1 MRRRFRRPKK
11 FKVVE
16 PKFKANEKILAPVV
30 FVIDENNVSVGEMDT
45 AKAIDLAVEHGYDL
59 VEVSPKAKPPVCRMI
74 DFGKFQYQ
82 QAKQEQQ
89 HKSKQKKVDTKGVR
103 IGLRTDTHDLNFKK
117 VQSEKFL
124 KKGHKVKIEII
135 LKGREKAHQDM
146 AKKTLAAFLTS
157 IEVPHTIEDEIKSF
171 PGGFNTLIAPE

>member
-11 FKVVE
+11 FKVIE
-16 PKFKANEKILAPVV
+16 PKFKANEKILSPQV
-30 FVIDENNVSVGEMDT
+30 FLIDENNVSLGAMDT
-45 AKAIDLAVEHGYDL
+45 AKAIDLSREHGYDL
-59 VEVSPKAKPPVCRMI
+59 VEVSPKADPPVCRMI

-89 HKSKQKKVDTKGVR
+89 AKSKQKKMDTKGVR
-103 IGLRTDTHDLNFKK
+103 IGLRTDTHDLTFKK
-117 VQSEKFL
+117 IQSEKFL
-124 KKGHKVKIEII
+124 KKGHKVKIEIV
-135 LKGREKAHQDM
+135 LRGREKSHQVL
-146 AKKTLAAFLTS
+146 AKQSLKEFLAS

>member
-16 PKFKANEKILAPVV
+16 PKFKANEKILSPQV
-30 FVIDENNVSVGEMDT
+30 FVIDENNVSIGEMDT
-45 AKAIDLAVEHGYDL
+45 AKALDLANERGYDL
-59 VEVSPKAKPPVCRMI
+59 VEVSPKANPPVCRLI

-89 HKSKQKKVDTKGVR
+89 NKSKQKKVDTKGVR
-103 IGLRTDTHDLNFKK
+103 IGIRTDTHDLNFKK
-117 VQSEKFL
+117 TQTEKFL
-124 KKGHKVKIEII
+124 KKGHKVKIEIV
-135 LKGREKAHQDM
+135 LRGREKARQDL
-146 AKKTLAAFLTS
+146 AKQTLQEFLAT
-157 IEVPHTIEDEIKSF
+157 IEVPHKTEDEIKSF

>member
-11 FKVVE
+11 FKVIE
-16 PKFKANEKILAPVV
+16 PKFKANERILSPQV
-30 FVIDENNVSVGEMDT
+30 FLIDENNVSLGAMDT
-45 AKAIDLAVEHGYDL
+45 AQAIDLSREHGYDL
-59 VEVSPKAKPPVCRMI
+59 VEVSPKADPPVCRMI

-89 HKSKQKKVDTKGVR
+89 AKSKQKKVDTKGVR

-117 VQSEKFL
+117 TQTEKFL
-124 KKGHKVKIEII
+124 KKGHKVKIEIV
-135 LKGREKAHQDM
+135 LRGREKAHQVL
-146 AKKTLAAFLTS
+146 AKKSLKEFLAA
-157 IEVPHTIEDEIKSF
+157 IEFPHTIEDDIKSF

>member
-11 FKVVE
+11 FKVIE
-16 PKFKANEKILAPVV
+16 PKFKANEKILSPRV
-30 FVIDENNVSVGEMDT
+30 FVIDENNVSLGDMDT
-45 AKAIDLAVEHGYDL
+45 AKALDLANERGYDL
-59 VEVSPKAKPPVCRMI
+59 VEVSPKANPPVCRLI

-89 HKSKQKKVDTKGVR
+89 AKAKQKKVDTKGVR
-103 IGLRTDTHDLNFKK
+103 IGLRTDTHDLHFKK

-124 KKGHKVKIEII
+124 KKGHKVKIEIV
-135 LKGREKAHQDM
+135 LRGREKAHQVL
-146 AKKTLAAFLTS
+146 AKQSLKEFLLS
-157 IEVPHTIEDEIKSF
+157 IEVPHTVEDEIKSF

>member
-11 FKVVE
+11 FKVIE
-16 PKFKANEKILAPVV
+16 PKFKANEKILSPQV
-30 FVIDENNVSVGEMDT
+30 FLIDENNVSLGAMDT
-45 AKAIDLAVEHGYDL
+45 AKALDLSREHGYDL
-59 VEVSPKAKPPVCRMI
+59 VEVSPKADPPVCRMI

-89 HKSKQKKVDTKGVR
+89 AKSKQKKVDTKGVR
-103 IGLRTDTHDLNFKK
+103 IGLRTDTHDLAFKK

-124 KKGHKVKIEII
+124 KKGHKVKIEIV
-135 LKGREKAHQDM
+135 LRGREKAHQVL
-146 AKKTLAAFLTS
+146 AKQSLKEFLAS
-157 IEVPHTIEDEIKSF
+157 IEVPHTVEDEIKSF

>member
-11 FKVVE
+11 FKVIE
-16 PKFKANEKILAPVV
+16 PKFKANEKILSPQI
-30 FVIDENNVSVGEMDT
+30 FLIDENNISLGVMDT
-45 AKAIDLAVEHGYDL
+45 VKALDLATERGYDL
-59 VEVSPKAKPPVCRMI
+59 VEVSPKAAPPVCRLI

-89 HKSKQKKVDTKGVR
+89 AKAKQKKVDTKGVR

-124 KKGHKVKIEII
+124 KNGNRVKIEII
-135 LKGREKAHQDM
+135 LHGREKAHQEM
-146 AKKTLAAFLTS
+146 AKQSLKEFLTS
-157 IEVPHTIEDEIKSF
+157 IEIPYTIEDEIKSF
-171 PGGFNTLIAPE
+171 PGGFNVLIAPE